1 MPWQDRLAEAAYTTP
16 SGQRLVFV
24 YENVRK
30 SFNKKTSA
38 FEFPDAIGTFIQDNG
53 RSGRRLPLR
62 IFFSGD
68 DYDIEATTFED
79 GLAEP
84 GRGKL
89 EHPIYGTIDV
99 VPFGIIGRRDDLK
112 TAANQAVLEV
122 TFWETIDIL
131 FPSAQTDPGSEV
143 LTAVDEYNTAEA
155 EQFKEV
161 LDIDTVT
168 EEVTFQNRYQLV
180 LDIAQSA
187 LQNIANAQDDVQRQF
202 NAVFDSINT
211 GIDILIQDP
220 LTLAFQTTILLQTP
234 ARADTSI
241 RARLDA
247 YSNLVNTI
255 ITGENAIRTQGNDSQ
270 EANAFQN
277 DDLFVS
283 TLVTGTIVSVVN
295 NQFETKIEALSAAE
309 EILDLAS
316 AVTVWRDANY
326 ESLGLIDT
334 GSAYQQF
341 QEAVALTAGFLVE
354 ISFSLKQERSIIL
367 THDRTIVDV
376 VAELYGTVDEQ
387 LDFFIASNDLTG
399 TEILELPKGKEV
411 RYFV

>member
-1 MPWQDRLAEAAYTTP
+1 MSWQDRLSEAAYTTP

-30 SFNKKTSA
+30 SFSKKTSA

-62 IFFSGD
+62 IFFNGD
-68 DYDIEATTFED
+68 DYDLEATTFED

-122 TFWETIDIL
+122 TFWETIDLL

-155 EQFKEV
+155 EQFEEV

-187 LQNIANAQDDVQRQF
+187 LQNIADVQDDVQRQF
-202 NAVFDSINT
+202 NAVFDSINN
-211 GIDILIQDP
+211 GIDILVQDP
-220 LTLAFQTTILLQTP
+220 LTLAFQTTILLQAP
-234 ARADTSI
+234 ARADASI
-241 RARLDA
+241 QARLDA
-247 YSNLVNTI
+247 YSNLANTI
-255 ITGENAIRTQGNDSQ
+255 ITGENAIRTPGNDSQ

-283 TLVTGTIVSVVN
+283 TLVTGAIVSVVN
-295 NQFETKIEALSAAE
+295 NQFETKTEALSAAE
-309 EILDLAS
+309 EILDLANT
-316 AVTVWRDANY
+316 VTVWRDANY

-367 THDRTIVDV
+367 TYDRTIIDV

>member
-1 MPWQDRLAEAAYTTP
+1 MSWQDRLSEAAYTTP

-68 DYDIEATTFED
+68 DYDLETTTFED

-122 TFWETIDIL
+122 TFWETIDLL
-131 FPSAQTDPGSEV
+131 FPSVQTDPGSEV

-155 EQFKEV
+155 EQFEEV
-161 LDIDTVT
+161 LDIDTVI
-168 EEVTFQNRYQLV
+168 EEVTLKNRYQLV

-187 LQNIANAQDDVQRQF
+187 LQTIADVQDDVQRQF

-220 LTLAFQTTILLQTP
+220 LTLAFQTTILLQAP
-234 ARADTSI
+234 ARAATSI

-255 ITGENAIRTQGNDSQ
+255 ITGKNAIRTPGNDSQ

-295 NQFETKIEALSAAE
+295 NQFETKTEALSAAE
-309 EILDLAS
+309 EILNLADT
-316 AVTVWRDANY
+316 VTVWRDANY

-341 QEAVALTAGFLVE
+341 QEAVALTAGFLVD

-367 THDRTIVDV
+367 THDRTIIDV
-376 VAELYGTVDEQ
+376 VAELYGTVDER

-399 TEILELPKGKEV
+399 AEILELPKGKEV
-411 RYFV
+411 RYFR

>member
-1 MPWQDRLAEAAYTTP
+1 MSWQDRLSEAAYTTP

-68 DYDIEATTFED
+68 DYDLEATTFED

-122 TFWETIDIL
+122 TFWETIDLL

-155 EQFKEV
+155 EQFEEV

-168 EEVTFQNRYQLV
+168 EEVTLKNRYQLV

-187 LQNIANAQDDVQRQF
+187 LQNIANAQDDVQRKF

-255 ITGENAIRTQGNDSQ
+255 ITGENAIRTPGNDSQ

-283 TLVTGTIVSVVN
+283 TLVTGAIVSVVN
-295 NQFETKIEALSAAE
+295 NQFETKTEALSAAE
-309 EILDLAS
+309 EILNLANT
-316 AVTVWRDANY
+316 VTVWRDANY
-326 ESLGLIDT
+326 ESLDLIDT

-354 ISFSLKQERSIIL
+354 ISFSLKQERSIVL
-367 THDRTIVDV
+367 THDRTIIDV
-376 VAELYGTVDEQ
+376 VAELYGVVDEQ
-387 LDFFIASNDLTG
+387 LDFFIASNNLTG